1 MFVPE
6 RMSRHVYVTFDLKH
20 HQQTESIHRHQKSIL
35 TQSNRGVRIYQ
46 VLFLDDGFLVFCWR
60 AIFELSWP
68 DVGPTGQREYYA
80 HVSKF
85 SHGLSFVYKSR
96 KSSASF
102 IPFSFKAR
110 SIRSIESPRQFQPF
124 FLLISR
130 VMHNKHQ

>member
-46 VLFLDDGFLVFCWR
+46 VLFLDGGFLVFCWR

-85 SHGLSFVYKSR
+85 SHGLFFVCKRR

-102 IPFSFKAR
+102 IPSSFKEHEA
-110 SIRSIESPRQFQPF
+110 SEVLSHLDSFSHF
-124 FLLISR
+124 FF
-130 VMHNKHQ
+130 